1 MRLRWLSMQN
11 KRALG
16 QVLDGGVVRR
26 DISGRQDVR
35 APAPW
40 MGSWLVLLL
49 VVQVG
54 ASSVLGAETPRL
66 TRRPPPPQAPASG
79 PATSAVREP
88 APTGPVSGVTLQ
100 DNLLSVDIQEQDLR
114 AVLETIATQGGIEV
128 RHAERL
134 PKTRVSVRFASL
146 PVLDGLTRLFR
157 AAHVTGYA
165 VISEA
170 AREGGKVR
178 RILFVPVAET
188 AGSVFD
194 EIQNNTAA
202 QWLLSQLVHPDEQVR
217 ERALER
223 LVQLVGDDQ
232 KQAELLDTL
241 EPLLDNL
248 SADDKTTRR
257 DARAEI
263 RKLLDR

>member
-11 KRALG
+11 ERALG
-16 QVLDGGVVRR
+16 PGWDGGVVRL
-26 DISGRQDVR
+26 DTSGRQDVR

-49 VVQVG
+49 LVQVG
-54 ASSVLGAETPRL
+54 SSSVFGAETPRL
-66 TRRPPPPQAPASG
+66 TRRPPPQAPASG

-165 VISEA
+165 VISDA
-170 AREGGKVR
+170 AREEVKVR

-194 EIQNNTAA
+194 DIQNNTAA

-241 EPLLDNL
+241 ELLLDNL